1 MLVLLGLVLDNSLV
15 LSRTRQARQ
24 VGEEEEEE
32 ELAGRPKL
40 SQSCLKILLKKT
52 LLVYLLYTDTD
63 SIRTKSTHLKKNQ
76 DLN

>member
-1 MLVLLGLVLDNSLV
+1 MLVLLGLVLDHSLV

-40 SQSCLKILLKKT
+40 SQSCLTILLKKT